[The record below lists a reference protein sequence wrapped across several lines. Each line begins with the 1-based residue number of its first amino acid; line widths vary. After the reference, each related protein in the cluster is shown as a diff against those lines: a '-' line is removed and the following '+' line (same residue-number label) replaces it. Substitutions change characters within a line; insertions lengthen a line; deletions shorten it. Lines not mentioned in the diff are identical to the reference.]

1 MKEQDRRTFRPN
13 PAGAESIRGEADRPE
28 ASART
33 DRAWERLMQA
43 MEQEPISPAWTE
55 LERQAEAR
63 EEALR
68 AEQKE
73 QAAGLAR
80 LEEERK
86 MNERM
91 EETRMDAGTEKTA
104 PRARRMSGRARRWMA
119 GAAAAAVV
127 VTAVATPMG
136 NKALAALLGQ
146 FRMEQVTEVNEADL
160 QQLFNSVFSE
170 GVSEE
175 AVNRYGEF
183 KVETGSSRGEMS
195 RAEAEQAAGFALL
208 PESLAGKQDKIYLS
222 ASQNLSI
229 KLDVE
234 EINAT
239 MKQLG
244 ATKLFPAS
252 VDGKKL
258 TLAIGP
264 SVNYSFEADG
274 MNLNVQQM
282 KAPVVDVEA
291 GVDLE
296 DAVEAVLQFPLM
308 PEQLKQS
315 LSSSRLLTNGELP
328 LPVFTDGNSKAER
341 LQIGGVPVL
350 VTERNYGDNNLNK
363 EATFVK
369 NGVMT
374 IASMYQNVE
383 EGPMTRE
390 QAQAWFAKQLEELVG
405 A

>member
-1 MKEQDRRTFRPN
+1 MKEQDRRLRQPQ
-13 PAGAESIRGEADRPE
+13 ADGEGSGADQPI

-43 MEQEPISPAWTE
+43 MEQEPISPAWAE
-55 LERQAEAR
+55 LERQAEAQ

-68 AEQKE
+68 AEKRE
-73 QAAGLAR
+73 QAASLAR
-80 LEEERK
+80 IEEETN
-86 MNERM
+86 MNEPM
-91 EETRMDAGTEKTA
+91 LETKKSAGAEGAA
-104 PRARRMSGRARRWMA
+104 PRARRMGGRARRWMA
-119 GAAAAAVV
+119 GVAAAAVV

-160 QQLFNSVFSE
+160 QQLFNSVFQE

-183 KVETGSSRGEMS
+183 KVETGSSRGEMG
-195 RAEAEQAAGFALL
+195 RQEAEQAAGFALL
-208 PESLAGKQDKIYLS
+208 PESLTGKQDKIYLS
-222 ASQNLSI
+222 ASQNLSL

-264 SVNYSFEADG
+264 SVSYSIGTDS
-274 MNLNVQQM
+274 MSMNVQQL
-282 KAPVVDVEA
+282 KTPVVDVEA

-296 DAVEAVLQFPLM
+296 DAVETVLKFPLM

-315 LSSSRLLTNGELP
+315 LSSSQLLTNGELP
-328 LPVFTDGNSKAER
+328 LPVFTDEDSKAER
-341 LQIGGVPVL
+341 LQIGGVPVI
-350 VTERNYGDNNLNK
+350 VTERHYGEDSFNK

-369 NGVMT
+369 DGVMT
-374 IASMYQNVE
+374 VASMYQSV
-383 EGPMTRE
+383 GDQGSPTTRE
-390 QAQAWFAKQLEELVG
+390 QADAWFSKQLEELVG